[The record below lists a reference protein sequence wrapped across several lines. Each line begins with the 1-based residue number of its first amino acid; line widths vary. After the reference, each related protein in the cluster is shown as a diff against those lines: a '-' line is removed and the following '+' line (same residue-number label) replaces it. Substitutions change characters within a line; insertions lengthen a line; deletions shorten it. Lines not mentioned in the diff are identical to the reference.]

1 MQEGKVLKMLASI
14 NSFLQEPHWVEEKK
28 VEEANTNV
36 TPNDLLN
43 EQAKK
48 NPRLCKQLNILGL
61 TSKKP

>member
-1 MQEGKVLKMLASI
+1 MLASI

-43 EQAKK
+43 E
-48 NPRLCKQLNILGL
+48 
-61 TSKKP
+61 